1 MIKDLFAKPIDRDI
15 KGVIK
20 VGQDDSSNVRQ
31 ELEEYVV
38 TRELQ
43 KHFAEFF
50 ASYKRGILGTTDKM
64 GVWISGFFGSGKSH
78 FLKILSYLLA
88 NKNVD
93 GKAAID
99 YFIDDQKIIDNIT
112 LHILTP
118 NSDEAADEPT
128 MRMLSGQS
136 RCVLVVLPNDRTFLD
151 EIRSALKIEKFIRF
165 DAANAVTK
173 FEQIKEAKKVEMR
186 ERSASARLFLTEA
199 MREAAIYVNGDRAQS
214 SAKEISSRINDA
226 LGKLVAGV
234 YHKLPYEKLRGDL
247 IAYNTFA
254 NMVHLGRG
262 IFGSD
267 FGTTA
272 FVITKCHISG
282 YKGKYRRLFEKQ
294 SAVDSVET
302 KEKCFLE
309 GKGEY
314 IADQSNFSKIPGSPI
329 AYWAGENF
337 ISVFEKGVLI
347 GNIFPVKKGMDTSD
361 NDRFLRFWYEIS
373 SKKFSFGHLA
383 SNCKWYPYDK
393 GGNFRRWYGN
403 KEYIVNYE
411 NMTTVFFGKAEM
423 RKPAQ

>member
-234 YHKLPYEKLRGDL
+234 Y
-247 IAYNTFA
+247 
-254 NMVHLGRG
+254 
-262 IFGSD
+262 
-267 FGTTA
+267 
-272 FVITKCHISG
+272 
-282 YKGKYRRLFEKQ
+282 Q
-294 SAVDSVET
+294 SAV
-302 KEKCFLE
+302 
-309 GKGEY
+309 
-314 IADQSNFSKIPGSPI
+314 
-329 AYWAGENF
+329 
-337 ISVFEKGVLI
+337 
-347 GNIFPVKKGMDTSD
+347 
-361 NDRFLRFWYEIS
+361 
-373 SKKFSFGHLA
+373 
-383 SNCKWYPYDK
+383 
-393 GGNFRRWYGN
+393 
-403 KEYIVNYE
+403 
-411 NMTTVFFGKAEM
+411 
-423 RKPAQ
+423 